1 MCEDL
6 EPHLRDVGAPAP
18 GPGAA
23 ETGPPAAG
31 AAAAGR
37 AEGVVVVALPPLLL
51 AQTLLHLPHL
61 GRAEVT

>member
-6 EPHLRDVGAPAP
+6 EPHLRDVAGPAPA
-18 GPGAA
+18 PGAA

-51 AQTLLHLPHL
+51 TQTLLHLPHL
-61 GRAEVT
+61 GSAV

>member
-18 GPGAA
+18 GAA
-23 ETGPPAAG
+23 ETRPPAAG

-51 AQTLLHLPHL
+51 TQTLLHLPHL
-61 GRAEVT
+61 GQAE